1 MITGDT
7 TMLTKKFFKTK
18 NEAEVTFE
26 FTRADVTSAV
36 LVADFND
43 WQAIEMKF
51 NKKAN
56 VFKTKVRLPKN
67 GIFHFR
73 YLLNNTEWE
82 NDYKADQY
90 LPNEFG
96 TENSVVNTTP

>member
-1 MITGDT
+1 
-7 TMLTKKFFKTK
+7 MLTKKFFKTK
-18 NEAEVTFE
+18 NEIEVTFE
-26 FTRADVTSAV
+26 FNRSDVTSAE

-51 NKKAN
+51 NKKTQS
-56 VFKTKVRLPKN
+56 FKTKVRLPKD
-67 GIFHFR
+67 GAFHFR
-73 YLLNNTEWE
+73 YLLNKTEWE

-96 TENSVVNTTP
+96 SENSVINTSP

>member
-1 MITGDT
+1 
-7 TMLTKKFFKTK
+7 MLTKRFFKTK
-18 NEAEVTFE
+18 DEIEVTFE
-26 FTRADVTSAV
+26 FCRSDVTSAE

-51 NKKAN
+51 NKKTQS
-56 VFKTKVRLPKN
+56 FKTKVRLPKD
-67 GIFHFR
+67 GAFHFR
-73 YLLNNTEWE
+73 YLLNKTEWE

-96 TENSVVNTTP
+96 SENSVINTSL